1 MMKKLLIVSLILIAN
16 FISTKAQTL
25 SGTITD
31 ATSGEKLVMVNVLGP
46 ERRGTVS
53 NSEGFFT
60 LELPVGTS
68 KIQVSFIGYDSQT
81 LEISL
86 GEGESKNIS
95 IALVP
100 RNEVLE
106 TVVVSAGKFEQRIE
120 ETTVSLEVIKPN
132 IVVEKNTVALENAFN
147 QVPGVVV
154 LDDQVNIR
162 SGSGWSFG
170 AGSRVLMMVDDMPMM
185 SPDAGQ
191 IQWKLL
197 PNEAIYQM
205 EVIKGAA
212 SALYGT
218 SAMGGL
224 INIRTTVPKL
234 EPYTEV
240 VLFGGGYD
248 SPKRQS
254 LKWWDGPQLL
264 GGMTFLHSRKV
275 GTADVTISGM
285 VSRDAG
291 FRYGEVDNRNRFNV
305 KTQFYPAKVK
315 GLTWGINASALYS
328 EGGDALLWW
337 DFDHAYI
344 PRDSSATS
352 TTGWDYYID
361 PFVQYRHGR
370 GKHTLRG
377 RIMDIN
383 NNAKTETVNY
393 ENYSTYYYS
402 EYQYQHFLSNNLWV
416 TFGMVGA
423 LGYSQSAV
431 FDGYH
436 ETQNGATFI
445 QVDKKFKRLSLSGG
459 FRYEAF
465 KLDNRNFS
473 KPVFRAGANYQL
485 AKATFLRASYGGGYR
500 FPSMAEVFTATS
512 VGSTGVYPNHELLPE
527 SGWTAEIGVKQ
538 GFQISDSWKGLFD
551 FSGFINHFDNM
562 TEFSFGLWGNS
573 SNFFDNIGFK
583 SLNVG
588 PTEITGLEATIT
600 STGKI
605 GAFDLRLLMGYA
617 FTNPIALQPD
627 AVYASYTQ
635 PGGATEDITFV
646 STSSDPTNNVLKYR
660 YKHLLRFDA
669 LLEFKGI
676 GLGSS
681 IRFNSYMQNIDKIF
695 EETIGQGPNALEFFP
710 GVKDSREINKNG
722 DLIFDARVY
731 YNINKNWRVS
741 VIVDNLTNREV
752 VQRPSQLGP
761 PRKFTLQVKFNM

>member
-16 FISTKAQTL
+16 FISAKAQTL

-46 ERRGTVS
+46 DRRGTVT
-53 NSEGFFT
+53 NADGFFSIK
-60 LELPVGTS
+60 LSQGTS
-68 KIQVSFIGYDSQT
+68 KIQISYVGYDPQILEVT
-81 LEISL
+81 LV
-86 GEGESKNIS
+86 EGEEKNIA

-106 TVVVSAGKFEQRIE
+106 TVVVSAGKFEQRVE

-224 INIRTTVPKL
+224 INIRTTIPKL
-234 EPYTEV
+234 EPRTEV
-240 VLFGGGYD
+240 VLFGGVYD
-248 SPKRQS
+248 NPKRAS
-254 LKWWDGPQLL
+254 LKWWDGTQAL
-264 GGMTFLHSRKV
+264 GGFTFLHSRKV
-275 GTADVTISGM
+275 GTADVTLSGM
-285 VSRDAG
+285 ISRDQG
-291 FRYGEVDNRNRFNV
+291 FRYGEIDNRNRFNI
-305 KTQFYPAKVK
+305 KTQFYPTKVK
-315 GLTWGINASALYS
+315 GLTYGINASALYS

-337 DFDHAYI
+337 DFDNAYI
-344 PRDSSATS
+344 PRDSSATK

-383 NNAKTETVNY
+383 NDAKTETTNY
-393 ENYSTYYYS
+393 ENYSTYYYA
-402 EYQYQHFLSNNLWV
+402 EYQYQHFLSDNLWI
-416 TFGMVGA
+416 TTGLVGA
-423 LGYSQSAV
+423 LGYSQSEV
-431 FDGYH
+431 FNGYH
-436 ETQNGATFI
+436 ENANGAAFL
-445 QVDKKFKRLSLSGG
+445 QVDKKYKRFMFSGG

-465 KLDNRNFS
+465 RLDERTFS
-473 KPVFRAGANYQL
+473 KPVFRGGVNFQAAE
-485 AKATFLRASYGGGYR
+485 ATFLRASYGGGYR
-500 FPSMAEVFTATS
+500 FPSMAEVYTS
-512 VGSTGVYPNHELLPE
+512 TNVGSTGVYPNHDLLPE
-527 SGWTAEIGVKQ
+527 SGWSAEIGVKQ
-538 GFQISDSWKGLFD
+538 GFRVSDTWKGLFD

-562 TEFSFGLWGNS
+562 TEFSFGFWGNS
-573 SNFFDNIGFK
+573 SNPFNNLGFK

-588 PTEITGLEATIT
+588 ATEITGFEATIT

-605 GAFDLRLLMGYA
+605 GPVDLRMLMGYA
-617 FTNPIALQPD
+617 FTNPISLQPD
-627 AVYASYTQ
+627 KVYASYTKA
-635 PGGATEDITFV
+635 GGESEDVTFTN
-646 STSSDPTNNVLKYR
+646 TSSDPTNNVLKYR

-681 IRFNSYMQNIDKIF
+681 IRYNDYMQNIDAVF
-695 EETIGQGPNALEFFP
+695 EESLGTFELFP
-710 GVKDSREINKNG
+710 GINASREINKNG

-741 VIVDNLTNREV
+741 VVVDNLTNREV

-761 PRKFTLQVKFNM
+761 PRKFTLQVKFNL